1 MRYCTYVDEK
11 RRNKK
16 GMLPVQ
22 VLFREGN
29 KKFLVATGLEVTK
42 KFTGVALPSTEK
54 YARMKTARLL
64 RILDDVERC
73 VMTMPEDADW
83 DTKKAALRKVITGE
97 ETKKERLTLAD
108 YVAKYAE
115 TKTNEG
121 TRGLYKLT
129 ERKLREFDEKAT
141 FDSVNTAWLD
151 RWVAAN
157 AKMSVN
163 GFSIHLRNL
172 RSVFN
177 WAIDNE
183 WTDKYPFRR
192 YKIRSER
199 VAIRNISVE
208 ELRTIRDW
216 QVEGWQEMYR
226 DLFMLTFYLCG
237 INPVDLLHLK
247 KSDMK
252 NDRIRYKRR
261 KTGHLFD
268 IPVPTPAKE
277 IIDRYSGKKW
287 LLRPLDEY
295 SNYKDF
301 CSHWNLALKKI
312 GTSEKVADKAGK
324 RRKVEYT
331 PVVDGLTVY
340 TARYTFASIGAELDV
355 PRETIALCLGH
366 SWADVT
372 SHYIAYNPKKIDAA
386 VQRIVAYVGE
396 K

>member
-1 MRYCTYVDEK
+1 MIPVKILFKEDNK
-11 RRNKK
+11 R
-16 GMLPVQ
+16 
-22 VLFREGN
+22 FA
-29 KKFLVATGLEVTK
+29 VATGLTVVK

-64 RILDDVERC
+64 RILDDVEKC
-73 VMTMPEDADW
+73 VMTMPQDTDW

-121 TRGLYKLT
+121 TRGLYQLT
-129 ERKLREFDEKAT
+129 ERKLREFDGKAT
-141 FDSVNTAWLD
+141 FDTVNTAWLD

-216 QVEGWQEMYR
+216 PVEDWQEIYR

-237 INPVDLLHLK
+237 INPVDLLHLT

-252 NDRIRYKRR
+252 NGRIRYKRR

-268 IPVPTPAKE
+268 IPVPMPAKE
-277 IIDRYSGKKW
+277 IIDRYGGQKW

-312 GTSEKVADKAGK
+312 GTSEKVADKVGR

-331 PVVDGLTVY
+331 PVVEGLTIY

-372 SHYIAYNPKKIDAA
+372 SHYIAYNPKKIDGA
-386 VQRIVAYVGE
+386 VQRIVEYVGE

>member
-1 MRYCTYVDEK
+1 MRYYTYVDETK
-11 RRNKK
+11 RNKN
-16 GMLPVQ
+16 GMIPVKI
-22 VLFREGN
+22 LFKEDN
-29 KKFLVATGLEVTK
+29 KRFAVATGLTVVK

-64 RILDDVERC
+64 RILDDVEKC
-73 VMTMPEDADW
+73 VMTMPQDTDW

-121 TRGLYKLT
+121 TRGLYQLT
-129 ERKLREFDEKAT
+129 ERKLREFDGKAT
-141 FDSVNTAWLD
+141 FDTVNTAWLD

-216 QVEGWQEMYR
+216 PVEDWQEIYR

-237 INPVDLLHLK
+237 INPVDLLHLT

-252 NDRIRYKRR
+252 NGRIRYKRR

-268 IPVPTPAKE
+268 IPVPMPAKE
-277 IIDRYSGKKW
+277 IIDRYGGQKW

-312 GTSEKVADKAGK
+312 GTSEKVADKVGR

-331 PVVDGLTVY
+331 PVVEGLTIY

-372 SHYIAYNPKKIDAA
+372 SHYIAYNPKKIDGA
-386 VQRIVAYVGE
+386 VQRIVEYVGE